1 MTTRVVVVA
10 SMARLGSDVSRA
22 KAHRRDAQ
30 LQRLILA
37 GSPPWP
43 RYWLRCQAAERR
55 FLASRPSPG
64 LRTTLGGGMR
74 PESVGTEDAR
84 TVAERSLE
92 SHTVEAL
99 WKDGQRMSLEEAISE
114 VLETPNSL
122 TSV

>member
-1 MTTRVVVVA
+1 
-10 SMARLGSDVSRA
+10 
-22 KAHRRDAQ
+22 
-30 LQRLILA
+30 
-37 GSPPWP
+37 
-43 RYWLRCQAAERR
+43 
-55 FLASRPSPG
+55 
-64 LRTTLGGGMR
+64 MR